1 MARVKNWANF
11 QHFKDRRPP
20 WIKLYRDILDDV
32 EWHELSGDEAK
43 TLIMVWLIASENN
56 GDIPDSKVLAFRL
69 RMTVKQ
75 VDSCLSKLSH
85 WVETERYQGDISASQ
100 INSVAEVSDHQ
111 ERETEEEKEREVE
124 TEIPASLLKD
134 FLAVRKAKKAGP
146 LTKTALAGIAREADK
161 AGITLI
167 DAVTA
172 CCEYGWQGFNASWFN
187 ERRAGNSSA
196 AKGGETAFQRSM
208 RERYEEAT
216 GSNKPAPFEVLDIST
231 KTLEIS

>member
-69 RMTVKQ
+69 RMTVRQ

-111 ERETEEEKEREVE
+111 ETERETEKDTPTGV
-124 TEIPASLLKD
+124 SKSVWKD
-134 FLAVRKAKKAGP
+134 FKKHRIAKKSP
-146 LTKTALAGIAREADK
+146 ITDTAIEGIKREADK
-161 AGITLI
+161 AGWTLEN
-167 DAVTA
+167 ALA
-172 CCEYGWQGFNASWFN
+172 ESCARGWTGFKAEW
-187 ERRAGNSSA
+187 
-196 AKGGETAFQRSM
+196 
-208 RERYEEAT
+208 
-216 GSNKPAPFEVLDIST
+216 VLDKQGNHQPQSYNSVMAGAI
-231 KTLEIS
+231 